1 MLAKV
6 TECARAAR
14 LVLTQHKKQGQIFEI
29 QSRIQH
35 LLVPMA
41 HSQSVYMSNM
51 IKNYEA
57 AAGPRSAAPENTP
70 IKVLQS
76 VAVYVALYV
85 AVFFPVS
92 FPVFFV
98 TSPVRPLPKIPHQGV
113 AVCGSVLQVL
123 QSMLQVL
130 AVQVCLCVCAC
141 VYV

>member
-1 MLAKV
+1 MLAKATYNLNV
-6 TECARAAR
+6 GQGNQMRACRAPCTHT
-14 LVLTQHKKQGQIFEI
+14 TQKKQGQIFEI

-76 VAVYVALYV
+76 VALYVALY
-85 AVFFPVS
+85 F
-92 FPVFFV
+92 
-98 TSPVRPLPKIPHQGV
+98 
-113 AVCGSVLQVL
+113 AVCVALCCSVFC
-123 QSMLQVL
+123 S
-130 AVQVCLCVCAC
+130 VCCSV
-141 VYV
+141 